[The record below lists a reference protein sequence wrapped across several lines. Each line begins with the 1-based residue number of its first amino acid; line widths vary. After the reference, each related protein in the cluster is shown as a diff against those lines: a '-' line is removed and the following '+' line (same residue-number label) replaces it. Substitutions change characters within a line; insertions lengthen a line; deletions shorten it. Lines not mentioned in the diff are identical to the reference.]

1 MVFLEDLTDVLC
13 HDYVSH
19 GFAEG
24 KLERHLGCEGAHMW
38 MNSSIY
44 SGFSN
49 FAYGNLCIS

>member
-13 HDYVSH
+13 HDYVSP

-24 KLERHLGCEGAHMW
+24 KLERLGCEGAHMW